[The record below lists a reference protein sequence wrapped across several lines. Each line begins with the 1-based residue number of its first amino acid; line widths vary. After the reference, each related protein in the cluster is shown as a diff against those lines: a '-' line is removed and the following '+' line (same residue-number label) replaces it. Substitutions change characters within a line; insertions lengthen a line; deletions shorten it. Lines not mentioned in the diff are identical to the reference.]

1 MWRKARQVCLVQQDK
16 YDKSELS
23 SYRTIHHIED
33 DMMFSET
40 ITGQLI
46 KLFQQTNYWPTC
58 LLLKALFSLRVEGQ
72 ENIKGL
78 EKGPVIFASNHAS
91 YMDSLL
97 AGAAMPRGL
106 LVPKRFFPLKF
117 IAAGEYCS
125 VRTSPIPFPFSLLT
139 VSYVRINGSIP
150 VYKGNGSL
158 RTTLKGAI
166 DFLERAGKLWIYPEG
181 MMTRDGR
188 LQPGKR
194 GAAFLHKETG
204 APIVPVAILGTY
216 RALTWKGFLR
226 DRKITV
232 RIGKPIFTLENES
245 IECGTQTIMD
255 EIAGLIGEKA
265 DEAID

>member
-1 MWRKARQVCLVQQDK
+1 M
-16 YDKSELS
+16 
-23 SYRTIHHIED
+23 T
-33 DMMFSET
+33 FSET
-40 ITGQLI
+40 ITVRLI

-78 EKGPVIFASNHAS
+78 ESGPVIFASNHAS

-97 AGAAMPRGL
+97 AGAAMPRGS
-106 LVPKRFFPLKF
+106 LVPKRFFPLRF

-125 VRTSPIPFPFSLLT
+125 IRTSPIPFPFSLLA

-150 VYKGNGSL
+150 VYKGGGSL
-158 RTTLKGAI
+158 RKTLKGAI
-166 DFLERAGKLWIYPEG
+166 DFLGRGGKLWIYPEG
-181 MMTRDGR
+181 MMTRDGK

-194 GAAFLHKETG
+194 GVAFLHKEAG

-216 RALTWKGFLR
+216 EALTWKNLLR
-226 DRKITV
+226 ARKITV
-232 RIGKPIFTLENES
+232 RIGKPIFALENES
-245 IECGTQTIMD
+245 IESGTQTIMN
-255 EIAGLIGEKA
+255 EIASLIGERA